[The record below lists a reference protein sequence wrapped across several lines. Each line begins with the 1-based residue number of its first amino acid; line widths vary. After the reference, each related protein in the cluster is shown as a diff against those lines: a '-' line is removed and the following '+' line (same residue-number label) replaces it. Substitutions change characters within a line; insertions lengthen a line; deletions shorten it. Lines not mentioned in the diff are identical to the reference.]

1 MTRLRRPAGA
11 AADSA
16 GGHLHVRPVTLAAL
30 LAGRAAWRGALT
42 VSNVVL
48 LAVWG
53 QAAFADYATAM
64 GTATVLTLLA
74 ASVEKGALNLV
85 PRARSTRPILIGGLV
100 GAAFVL
106 PLPVLAWLAGS
117 WLLGR
122 PGVGPLQL
130 TAALFQSMLGLVMA
144 LVAMQR
150 AVGRPYRD
158 SQAYLALTLA
168 ILLACLLT
176 VLLRLPPGAVV
187 ALLLAAAVVVCG
199 WLLRSLPVRLRGLWR
214 RRLLLRSV
222 GGTLAMMGAY
232 DLGAGTMAS
241 VVYAVLA
248 ATRFR
253 VEAAQLYIALSVWAL
268 VSSAFNYL
276 LRVFQPGLAVSVE
289 ATGEAA
295 ARRRARHLARLAM
308 AVCGAETVLV
318 LLGAALVARGVLPRP
333 PPALTLPLVLAG
345 LLIARLPL
353 FLLTGVATYLLEN
366 ARARSLKLAAT
377 SAAGA
382 LLAGAA
388 LGLLLIPRLGAAG
401 AAFALIG
408 YDIAQALV
416 LLRGLTAP
424 PRAAPG

>member
-1 MTRLRRPAGA
+1 MTRLRRPTGA
-11 AADSA
+11 TADSA

-53 QAAFADYATAM
+53 QVAFTDYATAM

-74 ASVEKGALNLV
+74 ASVEKGALKLV
-85 PRARSTRPILIGGLV
+85 PRARSARPVLIGGLV
-100 GAAFVL
+100 GAAFLL

-168 ILLACLLT
+168 MLLACLLT

-187 ALLLAAAVVVCG
+187 ALLLAAAVAVCG

-222 GGTLAMMGAY
+222 GGTVAMMGAY
-232 DLGAGTMAS
+232 DLGAGTMVS
-241 VVYAVLA
+241 VMYAVLA

-295 ARRRARHLARLAM
+295 VRRRARRLTCLALA
-308 AVCGAETVLV
+308 ACAAETVLAV
-318 LLGAALVARGVLPRP
+318 LGTALAARGLLPQP
-333 PPALTLPLVLAG
+333 PELTLPLALAG
-345 LLIARLPL
+345 LLLARLPL

-366 ARARSLKLAAT
+366 AHARSLKLAAA

-388 LGLLLIPRLGAAG
+388 LGLLLIPRLGAVG
-401 AAFALIG
+401 AALALIG
-408 YDIAQALV
+408 YDTAQALV
-416 LLRGLTAP
+416 LLRGLTTP
-424 PRAAPG
+424 PRPAPG